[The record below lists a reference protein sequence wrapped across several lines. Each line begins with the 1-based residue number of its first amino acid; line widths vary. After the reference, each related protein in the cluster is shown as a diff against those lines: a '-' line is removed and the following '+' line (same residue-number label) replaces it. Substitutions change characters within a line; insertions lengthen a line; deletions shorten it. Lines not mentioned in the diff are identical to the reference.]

1 MAIKGSQVVNY
12 ISIARLQEAAAKRPH
27 GGETR
32 ERARDR
38 RGRETS
44 QARNAGSRL
53 WAGVLY
59 SGTAQRRLLRV
70 RSPMAPQDT
79 PERGAKA
86 SRHRRPT
93 LYSGDPAGVSKH
105 PPLGNGVGFADARLG
120 AGYVSAPA
128 AIQTQIPDRLP
139 NGDRCVPAGSPK
151 RSRTEKR
158 GVKET
163 KLNDWR

>member
-1 MAIKGSQVVNY
+1 VIQMWQAHLFS
-12 ISIARLQEAAAKRPH
+12 SIARLQEGAAKRPH

-32 ERARDR
+32 ERARER

-44 QARNAGSRL
+44 QARNAGSRH

-59 SGTAQRRLLRV
+59 SGTAQRRLIRV

-86 SRHRRPT
+86 SQHRRPT
-93 LYSGDPAGVSKH
+93 RYSGDPAGVSKH

-120 AGYVSAPA
+120 LDMYPPLPRFRRKLRTVCRTALDAYP
-128 AIQTQIPDRLP
+128 PDHPR
-139 NGDRCVPAGSPK
+139 
-151 RSRTEKR
+151 E
-158 GVKET
+158 VKPRR
-163 KLNDWR
+163 KG